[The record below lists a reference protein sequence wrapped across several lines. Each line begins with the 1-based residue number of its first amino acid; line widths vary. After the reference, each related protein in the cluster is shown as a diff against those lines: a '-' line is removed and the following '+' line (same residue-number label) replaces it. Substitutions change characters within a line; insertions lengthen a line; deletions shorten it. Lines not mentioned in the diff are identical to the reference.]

1 MPIPKSPR
9 RPLPAALLA
18 GVLAAAALGGA
29 GLASGH
35 ADAAEAAGGSGTG
48 TRTVEYFADSHG
60 EGRHVQV
67 PAAVPAEIRKE
78 RRAPATAA
86 PDGEVTA
93 LQKTGPSEGR
103 LDLVIMGDGYTADQQ
118 EDFRQDAE
126 SKLDSIFAIEPYKS
140 YKGLFNFW
148 LVNTVSNESGVSG
161 DPTQDVVKDTAL
173 SSYFFCDDVERL
185 LCINEKKVDSYAQ
198 QAPDSDIV
206 FVVSNATKYGG
217 AGYSGLQST
226 AGHTGIATMSSDN
239 DRSYLI
245 GAHELGH
252 SIGLLAD
259 EYQYAGYGRYPGAEP
274 VEPNTSILTA
284 DGMSGAK
291 AKWYRWLGESDPA
304 GGTVGAYEGGGYY
317 EYGIYRPTQNSI
329 MRALDTEQFNLVG
342 REAMIAGF
350 YRDADVLTARTPTTR
365 TLRPQDH
372 IRVDLA
378 PLAKGLSDVRV
389 HWYVDGVEVRRAAA
403 EHAVTGKELGARKG
417 THTVTAT
424 AVDNSAS
431 LRDPAAIRAASNSV
445 SWTVKT
451 GK

>member
-1 MPIPKSPR
+1 
-9 RPLPAALLA
+9 
-18 GVLAAAALGGA
+18 
-29 GLASGH
+29 
-35 ADAAEAAGGSGTG
+35 
-48 TRTVEYFADSHG
+48 
-60 EGRHVQV
+60 
-67 PAAVPAEIRKE
+67 
-78 RRAPATAA
+78 
-86 PDGEVTA
+86 
-93 LQKTGPSEGR
+93 
-103 LDLVIMGDGYTADQQ
+103 MGDGYTADQQ
-118 EDFRQDAE
+118 EDFKQDAE
-126 SKLDSIFAIEPYKS
+126 SKLASVFAIEPYKS

-148 LVNTVSNESGVSG
+148 LVNAVSNESGVSG

-173 SSYFFCDDVERL
+173 SSYFFCDGVERL
-185 LCINEKKVDSYAQ
+185 LCIDEKKVDSYAQ

-217 AGYSGLQST
+217 AGYSGVRST

-259 EYQYAGYGRYPGAEP
+259 EYQYDGYGRYPGAEP
-274 VEPNTSILTA
+274 VEPNTSVLTA

-304 GGTVGAYEGGGYY
+304 GGTVGTYEGGGYY

-389 HWYVDGVEVRRAAA
+389 HWYVDGVEARRAAA
-403 EHAVTGKELGARKG
+403 EHTVTGKELGARKG